1 MYHCRPQGKLGVSF
15 GWNEKRERNHRW
27 ALRAQLC
34 LWGPAGLGGK
44 GRQRSAKVGKGRQR
58 SSKVVEGRGRSGSV
72 PLLPPP
78 LLRSDIGSATLLLH
92 SPLPT
97 PPNSSQCLPMPP
109 NASQCLPMP
118 PSPAPTL
125 QSWALRPS
133 GGST

>member
-1 MYHCRPQGKLGVSF
+1 MGE
-15 GWNEKRERNHRW
+15 WNHRW

-34 LWGPAGLGGK
+34 LWGPARQAGK

-58 SSKVVEGRGRSGSV
+58 SAKVGKGRGRSGSV

-92 SPLPT
+92 SPLPM
-97 PPNSSQCLPMPP
+97 PPNASQCLPMPP

-118 PSPAPTL
+118 ASLSPTS

-133 GGST
+133 GGSTWNVYSCKFLRLRL

>member
-1 MYHCRPQGKLGVSF
+1 MYHYQLKERLGVSF
-15 GWNEKRERNHRW
+15 GWNKKGEWNTRPP
-27 ALRAQLC
+27 LRGGLR
-34 LWGPAGLGGK
+34 LWGPAGLVGK

-58 SSKVVEGRGRSGSV
+58 SAKVGKGRGRSGSV

-92 SPLPT
+92 SPLPM
-97 PPNSSQCLPMPP
+97 PPNASQCLPMPP

-125 QSWALRPS
+125 RSPPLRA
-133 GGST
+133 GGCST